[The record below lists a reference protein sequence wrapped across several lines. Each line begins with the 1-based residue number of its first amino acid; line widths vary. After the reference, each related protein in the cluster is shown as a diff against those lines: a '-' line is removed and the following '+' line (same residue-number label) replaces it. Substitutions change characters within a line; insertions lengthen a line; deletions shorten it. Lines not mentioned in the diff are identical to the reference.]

1 MSLYDNIRN
10 RRLALHMTQE
20 ELAEKTGYTSK
31 SMISRIESGE
41 VDLTQSQIATIAKA
55 LRISTYDLMDTSGS
69 FDNFFVPYPIIGAVT
84 AGYNGIAYEELSDME
99 QIPAD
104 WVKGDSPDHFF
115 VLQVKGDSMYP
126 LFMDGDRVLVH
137 KTSSV
142 DSGSI
147 AVVAINGDEGTLKR
161 VVYKKGEEWLEL
173 QAVNTAYPPK
183 RIEGPALA
191 ECHVLGEVKK
201 LIRNF

>member
-1 MSLYDNIRN
+1 MKLYENIRK
-10 RRLALHMTQE
+10 RRIALNITQE
-20 ELAEKTGYTSK
+20 ELASMVGYTGK
-31 SMISRIESGE
+31 SMISKVERGE
-41 VDLTQSQIATIAKA
+41 VDISQSKIAQFAAA
-55 LRISTYDLMDTSGS
+55 LKTTSNALFGNENEINI
-69 FDNFFVPYPIIGAVT
+69 FILYPIIGAVS
-84 AGYNGIAYEELSDME
+84 AGYNGIAYEEMTDTE

-104 WVKGDSPDHFF
+104 WVKGDSPDSFF

-161 VVYKKGEEWLEL
+161 VVYKRGEEWLEL

-183 RIEGPALA
+183 RIEGAALA